1 MLACA
6 ACSKLL
12 VPDWQRQRKRISIHE
27 MAVTGALV
35 YRSNLSISSLLVD
48 CVSNNMPGWNSGCAE
63 TNFCTFRCEY
73 HKGKDS
79 NLRCPQNWCAGTV
92 DPVKYMPDRAS
103 KLSCAWFV
111 QRFVL
116 EHNAE
121 TMQAV
126 PNMLELVPKG
136 VNKGSGMRKLLA
148 NLELP
153 VEVCFC
159 LFCCSYNFSSCVNK
173 KTRKKCGLVEQPF

>member
-1 MLACA
+1 MHSGVRIKKTRLATSDA
-6 ACSKLL
+6 
-12 VPDWQRQRKRISIHE
+12 ISLIQ
-27 MAVTGALV
+27 
-35 YRSNLSISSLLVD
+35 S
-48 CVSNNMPGWNSGCAE
+48 
-63 TNFCTFRCEY
+63 
-73 HKGKDS
+73 
-79 NLRCPQNWCAGTV
+79 
-92 DPVKYMPDRAS
+92 YMPERAS

-116 EHNAE
+116 EHSAE

-153 VEVCFC
+153 VEVCLNNMQRSKLLALLICIHRCFTDTWSAI
-159 LFCCSYNFSSCVNK
+159 LMHYWITLISRSS
-173 KTRKKCGLVEQPF
+173 